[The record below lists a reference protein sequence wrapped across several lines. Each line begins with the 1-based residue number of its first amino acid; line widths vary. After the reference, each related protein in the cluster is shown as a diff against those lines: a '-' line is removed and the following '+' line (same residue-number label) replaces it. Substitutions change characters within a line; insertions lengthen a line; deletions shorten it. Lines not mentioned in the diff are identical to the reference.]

1 MTSIMGAFE
10 KCMNKKE
17 IKTIKRKSL
26 RQQYILAASIVSF
39 LLILAS
45 MVTGLYLSYVTTS
58 TTESLNQYDKIVLKV
73 DELDTAI
80 RKADKSI
87 AALISS
93 PEKIYHKRIIDALHD
108 VRIKIDDLLELEQLD
123 KNNLL
128 PQIKKIEFI
137 HHQLNTEVNKLLE
150 LRNDINWLYPMLP
163 YINITLLE
171 SNSEFETA
179 INIAI
184 KETLNVGGKESYG
197 HVFRLLDELRNVW
210 RLKILDF
217 RGALIRFAGLSA
229 INISQEKN
237 IENFQVIIKNKLKEL
252 SILKNKGELG
262 FETEDAVETMK
273 LSSTKWYKDYQGL
286 LKIRKSNVWR
296 ADLNYIKIKIQPLQQ
311 KIFNKL
317 VGLDRTLR
325 DISSNNTIR
334 IEKVSKQIHLE
345 LWVLTIIAVMFV
357 ILIYR
362 MLERSLLI
370 PVAQIS
376 ELLTDQN
383 ESLKSIDLPENESKE
398 IHSLIDSFNAMR
410 RQIHHRQM
418 ALEFQAMHDSLTGL
432 PNRAL
437 FQDRL
442 GHAIHLAERDESCI
456 SILLLDLDRFKDIND
471 TLGHSVGD
479 RVLRRISKRL
489 EKSLRSSDTVARLG
503 GDEFSILTN
512 YSNRTQIES
521 FVDRIVKDIERVIII
536 DDQKLYVGV
545 SVGIAIYPSHGED
558 ADTLVRHADIAMYS
572 AKRENIN
579 HEFYEVEKD
588 YHSADNLTLLAE
600 LKAELKK
607 PSDQIQL
614 HFQPLIDLNTL
625 EIISVEA
632 LIRWNH
638 PVQGFIPAEQIVR
651 VAEQTGLIS
660 ELTYW
665 VISESFKEYIKWK
678 KPDIT
683 ISINLSVWN
692 LQDPNLISFISEKLN
707 ENNIKPEKM
716 VFEITESDV
725 MHDPVKA
732 REVLTTLNDMGVEL
746 AVDDYG
752 TGFSSLAYLK
762 VLPVKYLKI
771 DKSFVIDMFDD
782 ENDATIVHSTI
793 ELAHNLGLTVVAEG
807 VETEPLLNKLHQL
820 GCDYAQGYFIS
831 KPKNSSE
838 FINWMNNYNLKN

>member
-1 MTSIMGAFE
+1 
-10 KCMNKKE
+10 MNKEVK
-17 IKTIKRKSL
+17 IIIKRKSL
-26 RQQYILAASIVSF
+26 RQQYILAASIVSL

-45 MVTGLYLSYVTTS
+45 MITGLYLSYVTKS

-93 PEKIYHKRIIDALHD
+93 PEKIYHKIIIDTLHD
-108 VRIKIDDLLELEQLD
+108 VRIKIDNLLELEQLD

-184 KETLNVGGKESYG
+184 KETLNVGNKQSYG
-197 HVFRLLDELRNVW
+197 HVFRLLDELRNIW

-237 IENFQVIIKNKLKEL
+237 IENFQVNIKNKLKEL
-252 SILKNKGELG
+252 SVLKNKGQLG
-262 FETEDAVETMK
+262 FETEDAVETMR
-273 LSSTKWYKDYQGL
+273 LSSDKWYKDYQEL
-286 LKIRKSNVWR
+286 LLIRKSNVWR
-296 ADLNYIKIKIQPLQQ
+296 ADIKYIQIKIQPLQK
-311 KIFNKL
+311 KIFNEL
-317 VGLDRTLR
+317 VDLDRLLR
-325 DISSNNTIR
+325 DISSNNTIK
-334 IEKVSKQIHLE
+334 IEKVTKQIHLE

-357 ILIYR
+357 IFIYR
-362 MLERSLLI
+362 VLEKSLLI
-370 PVAQIS
+370 PVANIS

-383 ESLKSIDLPENESKE
+383 ESLKNIELPEKGSKE
-398 IHSLIDSFNAMR
+398 VHSLIESFNTMR

-442 GHAIHLAERDESCI
+442 EQAIHLAERDKSCV

-471 TLGHSVGD
+471 TLGHSIGD
-479 RVLRRISKRL
+479 RVLRKIAKRL
-489 EKSLRSSDTVARLG
+489 DKSLRSSDTVARLG
-503 GDEFSILTN
+503 GDEFSILTS
-512 YSNRTQIES
+512 YSNRSQIEA
-521 FVDRIVKDIERVIII
+521 FVERIVKDIERVIII

-545 SVGIAIYPSHGED
+545 SVGISSYPSDGKD
-558 ADTLVRHADIAMYS
+558 ADTLIRHADIAMYS
-572 AKRENIN
+572 AKRENKN
-579 HEFYEVEKD
+579 QEFYEEEKD

-600 LKAELKK
+600 LKTELKK

-614 HFQPLIDLNTL
+614 YFQPQIDLNTS
-625 EIISVEA
+625 EVISVEA

-638 PVQGFIPAEQIVR
+638 PVKGFLPTEQIIR

-665 VISESFKEYIKWK
+665 VITESIKEYIKWDNS
-678 KPDIT
+678 DIT

-692 LQDPNLISFISEKLN
+692 LQDPNLISFISRKLN
-707 ENNIKPEKM
+707 ENNIKPEKI

-725 MHDPVKA
+725 MHDPIKA
-732 REVLTTLNDMGVEL
+732 REVLTTLSEMGVEL

-762 VLPVKYLKI
+762 VLPVKCLKI

-782 ENDATIVHSTI
+782 ENDAIIVHSTI

-807 VETEPLLNKLHQL
+807 VETEQLLDKLRQL

-831 KPKNSSE
+831 KPKNSSD
-838 FINWMNNYNLKN
+838 FINWINNYNLKQISN

>member
-1 MTSIMGAFE
+1 M
-10 KCMNKKE
+10 KKE
-17 IKTIKRKSL
+17 VKIITKRKSL
-26 RQQYILAASIVSF
+26 RQQYILAASIVSI

-45 MVTGLYLSYVTTS
+45 TITGLYLSYITTS
-58 TTESLNQYDKIVLKV
+58 TTESLNEYDKIVVKV

-93 PEKIYHKRIIDALHD
+93 PEKIYHKRSIDTLHD
-108 VRIKIDDLLELEQLD
+108 VRIKIDALLELKQWD
-123 KNNLL
+123 NNNLL

-137 HHQLNTEVNKLLE
+137 HHQLNTEVTKLLE
-150 LRNDINWLYPMLP
+150 LRNDNNWLYPMLP

-171 SNSEFETA
+171 SNNEFETA

-184 KETLNVGGKESYG
+184 KETLNIGNKQSYG
-197 HVFRLLDELRNVW
+197 HVFRLLDELRNIW

-237 IENFQVIIKNKLKEL
+237 IENFQFLIENKLKEL
-252 SILKNKGELG
+252 SVLKNKGQLG
-262 FETEDAVETMK
+262 FETEESIETMK
-273 LSSTKWYKDYQGL
+273 LSSDKWYKDYQEL
-286 LKIRKSNVWR
+286 LLIRKSNVWR
-296 ADLNYIKIKIQPLQQ
+296 ADIKYIKNNIEPLQ
-311 KIFNKL
+311 KNMFNEL
-317 VGLDRTLR
+317 VGLDKSLR
-325 DISSNNTIR
+325 DISSKNTIK
-334 IEKVSKQIHLE
+334 IENVTKQMHLE
-345 LWVLTIIAVMFV
+345 LWVLTIIAVLFV
-357 ILIYR
+357 VLIYR
-362 MLERSLLI
+362 ILEKSLLI
-370 PVAQIS
+370 PVAHIS

-383 ESLKSIDLPENESKE
+383 NSLKNIELPEKGSKE
-398 IHSLIDSFNAMR
+398 VHSLIDSFNTMR

-442 GHAIHLAERDESCI
+442 EQAINLAERDESCV

-471 TLGHSVGD
+471 TLGHPIGD
-479 RVLRRISKRL
+479 RVLRRIAKRL
-489 EKSLRSSDTVARLG
+489 EKSLRASDTVARLG
-503 GDEFSILTN
+503 GDEFSILTS
-512 YSNRTQIES
+512 YSDRSQIEV
-521 FVDRIVKDIERVIII
+521 FVDRIVKDIERVIVI

-545 SVGIAIYPSHGED
+545 SVGIASYPSHGND
-558 ADTLVRHADIAMYS
+558 ADTLIRHADIAMYS
-572 AKRENIN
+572 AKRENKN
-579 HEFYEVEKD
+579 QEFYAVEKD
-588 YHSADNLTLLAE
+588 YHSTDNLTLLAE
-600 LKAELKK
+600 LKTELKK
-607 PSDQIQL
+607 SSDQLQL
-614 HFQPLIDLNTL
+614 YFQPQIDLNTSK
-625 EIISVEA
+625 IIGVEE

-638 PVQGFIPAEQIVR
+638 PVHGFIPAEQIIR

-665 VISESFKEYIKWK
+665 VITESIKEYIKWDNS
-678 KPDIT
+678 DIT

-692 LQDPNLISFISEKLN
+692 LQDPNLVSFISQKLT
-707 ENNIKPEKM
+707 ENNISAEKI

-732 REVLTTLNDMGVEL
+732 REVLTTLSEMGVEL

-762 VLPVKYLKI
+762 VLPVKCLKI
-771 DKSFVIDMFDD
+771 DKSFVIDMFED
-782 ENDATIVHSTI
+782 ENDAIIVHSTI
-793 ELAHNLGLTVVAEG
+793 ELAHNLGLKVVAEG
-807 VETEPLLNKLHQL
+807 VETEQLLDKLRQL
-820 GCDYAQGYFIS
+820 GCDYAQGYLIS

-838 FINWMNNYNLKN
+838 FIKWMNNYNLKN

>member
-1 MTSIMGAFE
+1 M
-10 KCMNKKE
+10 KKE
-17 IKTIKRKSL
+17 KKIIIKRKSL
-26 RQQYILAASIVSF
+26 RQQYILAASIVSL

-45 MVTGLYLSYVTTS
+45 TITGIYLSYVTSS

-93 PEKIYHKRIIDALHD
+93 PEKIYHKRIVDTIHD
-108 VRIKIDDLLELEQLD
+108 VRIKIDNLLELEQLD
-123 KNNLL
+123 NNYLL

-137 HHQLNTEVNKLLE
+137 HHQLHVEVTKLLE

-184 KETLNVGGKESYG
+184 KETLNIGNKQSYG
-197 HVFRLLDELRNVW
+197 NVFRLLDELRNIW

-229 INISQEKN
+229 INIAQEDNIKNFQVN
-237 IENFQVIIKNKLKEL
+237 IENKLKKL
-252 SILKNKGELG
+252 LVLKNKGQLG
-262 FETEDAVETMK
+262 FETEDAIETMI
-273 LSSTKWYKDYQGL
+273 LSSGKWYKDYQEL
-286 LKIRKSNVWR
+286 LLIRKSNVWR
-296 ADLNYIKIKIQPLQQ
+296 ADIKYIKNNIQPLQEN
-311 KIFNKL
+311 IFNEL
-317 VGLDRTLR
+317 VGLDKSLR
-325 DISSNNTIR
+325 DISLNNTIK
-334 IEKVSKQIHLE
+334 IKKVTKQIHLE

-357 ILIYR
+357 VLIYR
-362 MLERSLLI
+362 VLEKSLLI
-370 PVAQIS
+370 PVAHIS
-376 ELLTDQN
+376 ELLTDENQN
-383 ESLKSIDLPENESKE
+383 LKNIELPEKGSKE
-398 IHSLIDSFNAMR
+398 VHSLIDSFNTMR

-442 GHAIHLAERDESCI
+442 EQAINLAERDKSCV

-471 TLGHSVGD
+471 TLGHSIGD
-479 RVLRRISKRL
+479 RVLRRIAKRL

-503 GDEFSILTN
+503 GDEFSILTSYN
-512 YSNRTQIES
+512 NRSQIEA

-545 SVGIAIYPSHGED
+545 SVGIASYPSDGKD
-558 ADTLVRHADIAMYS
+558 PDTLIRHADIAMYS
-572 AKRENIN
+572 AKRENKN
-579 HEFYEVEKD
+579 QEFYAEEKD
-588 YHSADNLTLLAE
+588 YHNADNLTLLAE

-614 HFQPLIDLNTL
+614 YFQPQIDLNTS
-625 EIISVEA
+625 EVTSVEA

-638 PVQGFIPAEQIVR
+638 PVQGFIPAEQIIR

-665 VISESFKEYIKWK
+665 VIAESIKEYIKWDNL
-678 KPDIT
+678 DIT

-692 LQDPNLISFISEKLN
+692 LQDPNLISFISKKLN
-707 ENNIKPEKM
+707 ENNIKPEKI

-725 MHDPVKA
+725 MHDPIKA
-732 REVLTTLNDMGVEL
+732 REVLTTLSEMGVEL

-762 VLPVKYLKI
+762 VLPVKCLKI

-782 ENDATIVHSTI
+782 ENDAIIVHSTI

-807 VETEPLLNKLHQL
+807 VETEQLLDKLRQL
-820 GCDYAQGYFIS
+820 GCDYAQGYLIS

-838 FINWMNNYNLKN
+838 FIKWMNNYNLKN